1 MITRTLRFELRPKP
15 RPPIKSLGKA
25 QTPLIY
31 SFDKTDTKKK
41 KTSQESMT
49 RDQDPLRTNTTL

>member
-1 MITRTLRFELRPKP
+1 MITQTLRFELRPKP
-15 RPPIKSLGKA
+15 RPIKSLGKA

-49 RDQDPLRTNTTL
+49 RDQDHLRTKTAL